1 MDQPDLDKLVVIRS
15 GLDGHQ
21 ANMLK
26 LNLEGQGVP
35 AFLANENTGSLNF
48 LSHTDLFV
56 RAKDWAAAEQA
67 LSKIETFPRAQGAPG
82 APGNVGAGDGGTR
95 DVGDIG
101 CSHCGSSRVMP
112 FVGDVPTAIPFVVTK
127 AGPTDGWYHCN
138 ECDSYYTAS
147 RSRFSSMPIALG
159 WSAFMGA
166 LAFGLILL
174 INWLMYL

>member
-15 GLDGHQ
+15 GLDAHQ

-48 LSHTDLFV
+48 ISHTDLFV
-56 RAKDWAAAEQA
+56 RAKDWAVAEQA
-67 LSKIETFPRAQGAPG
+67 LSKIETFPRA
-82 APGNVGAGDGGTR
+82 PGNVGA
-95 DVGDIG
+95 DVGDVG

-112 FVGDVPTAIPFVVTK
+112 FVGNVPTAIPFVVTK
-127 AGPTDGWYHCN
+127 AGPMDGWYHCI

-159 WSAFMGA
+159 WSAFMGV

-174 INWLMYL
+174 INWLIYL

>member
-1 MDQPDLDKLVVIRS
+1 MDQSDLDKLVAVRS

-35 AFLANENTGSLNF
+35 AFLANENVGSLNF
-48 LSHTDLFV
+48 VSHTDLFV
-56 RAKDWAAAEQA
+56 RAKDWAAAEQI
-67 LSKIETFPRAQGAPG
+67 LSKIDTFPRASGSMGAE
-82 APGNVGAGDGGTR
+82 DI
-95 DVGDIG
+95 DVG

-112 FVGDVPTAIPFVVTK
+112 FVGNVPTAIPFVVTK
-127 AGPTDGWYHCN
+127 AGPTDGWYHCT

-166 LAFGLILL
+166 LALGIILL
-174 INWLMYL
+174 INWLSYL